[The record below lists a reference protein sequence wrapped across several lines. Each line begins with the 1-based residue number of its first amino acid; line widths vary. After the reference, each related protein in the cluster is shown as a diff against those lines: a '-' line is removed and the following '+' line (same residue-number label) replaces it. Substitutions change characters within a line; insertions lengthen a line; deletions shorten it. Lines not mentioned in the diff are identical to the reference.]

1 MEIISPFFFHV
12 AYFSLFFRAVFFLE
26 EMKCAFCRY
35 LFADR
40 EKRKLR
46 IVIYT
51 LFKDQ

>member
-1 MEIISPFFFHV
+1 MEIISPFFFYNL
-12 AYFSLFFRAVFFLE
+12 AYFSFFFWAVFFLV
-26 EMKCAFCRY
+26 EMRCAFRRY

-51 LFKDQ
+51 